1 MVVEGGESKS
11 GRISKLG
18 KIKFPPRVDNA
29 PRRGRVWR
37 KKNAWEE
44 SMRGIEQCSREKIF
58 LIKFI
63 ETPFDDNK

>member
-1 MVVEGGESKS
+1 MVVGGGEGESKS

-29 PRRGRVWR
+29 PRRG
-37 KKNAWEE
+37 AFEE
-44 SMRGIEQCSREKIF
+44 RETLEDEISNKGENLF

-63 ETPFDDNK
+63 ETPFEE